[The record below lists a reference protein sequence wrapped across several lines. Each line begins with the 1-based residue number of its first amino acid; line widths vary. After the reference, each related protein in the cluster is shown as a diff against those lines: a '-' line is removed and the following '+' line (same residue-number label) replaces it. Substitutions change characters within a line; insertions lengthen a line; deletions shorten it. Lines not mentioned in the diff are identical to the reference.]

1 MGPRSCSECESIFRE
16 LVEASRAARERA
28 KEPATVPLL
37 AEWLEQLDEE
47 ECARTRETSPLW
59 ATWRR
64 LREHRALTGHRLSAL
79 PIPPNLLANSN

>member
-1 MGPRSCSECESIFRE
+1 M
-16 LVEASRAARERA
+16 
-28 KEPATVPLL
+28 PLL